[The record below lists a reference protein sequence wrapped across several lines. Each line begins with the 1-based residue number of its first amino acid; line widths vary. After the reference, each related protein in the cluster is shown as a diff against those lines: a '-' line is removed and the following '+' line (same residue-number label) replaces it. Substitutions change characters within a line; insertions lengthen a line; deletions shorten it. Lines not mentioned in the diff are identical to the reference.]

1 MALINNMI
9 MSHKSCINATPT
21 LQQAAP
27 GKRRE
32 KTMTGKRKEAT
43 TTGRIFFH
51 QLAGAMGGGA
61 TATLGRS
68 LSSLSFVL
76 ISACGTTC
84 RDTEITHQ
92 QDGHKN
98 IKLKWGQG
106 EIISIHPIT

>member
-1 MALINNMI
+1 MF
-9 MSHKSCINATPT
+9 HKSCINATPA
-21 LQQAAP
+21 LQQAAT
-27 GKRRE
+27 GERRK
-32 KTMTGKRKEAT
+32 KTMTGKGKEAT

-51 QLAGAMGGGA
+51 QLAGATGGGA

-92 QDGHKN
+92 HDGHKN

-106 EIISIHPIT
+106 E